1 MYVDDKIAD
10 ILVNRTHIFA
20 NIHPNLITIVS
31 LICNVALYLI
41 LMPRLSG
48 TGHFN
53 VGAFTAVV
61 ILRCLT
67 DILDGA
73 VARKYNKTSQL
84 GGLLDTLGDV
94 MLIMLFAYYVCRRFN
109 MTYALCWVLFITM
122 AVGIYSLGIYHDHA
136 AAKSYDGHIGRRIL
150 AFGTNN
156 TVIVFLVV
164 YLLVVRNIL

>member
-20 NIHPNLITIVS
+20 NIHPNLITLVS
-31 LICNVALYLI
+31 LVCNVALYFI

-48 TGHFN
+48 IGHFN
-53 VGAFTAVV
+53 VGAFTGVV

-73 VARKYNKTSQL
+73 VARKYNKASKL

-109 MTYALCWVLFITM
+109 MTYALCWLLFGAM
-122 AVGIYSLGIYHDHA
+122 ALGIYSLDIYHDHA
-136 AAKSYDGHIGRRIL
+136 AAKSYEGHIGRRIL

-156 TVIVFLVV
+156 TAIIFLVV
-164 YLLVVRNIL
+164 YILVLRGVL